1 MRDIEED
8 MGIPGLAEF
17 HRRRQAGCTVACN
30 QGRRC
35 ACAPA
40 DDFAFP
46 RPLVLRWIALA
57 LLALLIAAGSAA
69 WKHL

>member
-8 MGIPGLAEF
+8 MGIPGLSDY
-17 HRRRQAGCTVACN
+17 HRRRQAGCVGDCH

-46 RPLVLRWIALA
+46 RPLVLRLIALA